1 MGEERV
7 IKATLAAAMGSESDK
22 AVLTSSLGDPTI
34 RLALYALRRQADNGP
49 CSEPMPWPWDLVAH
63 TKWKSWSQLGNMS
76 KFEAMRLYCCTVE
89 ERVPRWWEEEQCYN
103 TQFVDGHYG
112 NPTMRADGGMAA
124 DGVISVTEPHLSE
137 GGGHLCSPVMPLCSP
152 GSSWFCSSDMPPGDR
167 HHPHVSCRQFI
178 RISRHFRLPLRLA
191 QSCFG
196 SSTAHE

>member
-76 KFEAMRLYCCTVE
+76 KFEVAR
-89 ERVPRWWEEEQCYN
+89 RR
-103 TQFVDGHYG
+103 
-112 NPTMRADGGMAA
+112 RADN
-124 DGVISVTEPHLSE
+124 IL
-137 GGGHLCSPVMPLCSP
+137 
-152 GSSWFCSSDMPPGDR
+152 PGDR
-167 HHPHVSCRQFI
+167 LCGCIAAPWRSVCHVGGKKNSAI
-178 RISRHFRLPLRLA
+178 TP
-191 QSCFG
+191 
-196 SSTAHE
+196 SSSMVTTATPQCALTVVWPRTASSP